1 MFSYK
6 IVGWFV
12 LISTILFG
20 LYNECESREYV
31 KKRSRWTMNVSER
44 FDYKKRR
51 FCSVPVWFLV
61 LVALALTFT
70 FNVNKYTTYASV
82 SLLVLYTL
90 FIFF

>member
-6 IVGWFV
+6 IFGWFV

-20 LYNECESREYV
+20 LYNECESHEYV
-31 KKRSRWTMNVSER
+31 EKRSRWSMNVSER

-61 LVALALTFT
+61 LVALALTFS
-70 FNVNKYTTYASV
+70 FNVNAYTTYAFY
-82 SLLVLYTL
+82 SLLALYAL
-90 FIFF
+90 FMFF